1 MTIVSQ
7 QLNVAHTEILSVASP
22 NTRQKNKDAWLVLEN
37 ISPPGYVI
45 AAVIDGAGARLK
57 IPKLEAALQEH
68 YHSITAAA
76 FAAAQVRTSLISQ
89 LNARPG
95 MSLQSALL
103 GANKALRESL
113 IEIIGDFSAKNIL
126 ALADGLSENED
137 PRRIRLA
144 LPACVVTLARLD
156 YTHHQLD
163 YAHAGDTSLLEIR
176 HDGDVIRHTTDQM
189 GPYDEAV
196 LHQAAHLRQIKGLPH
211 IADAVA
217 LPEVRRLNIENG
229 LRHNYVDTQGHT
241 HPGDG
246 CGVLDGLPE
255 LADYIETGTLPADPA
270 QTAGFC
276 LLSDGLE
283 LLAPLNETAQQ
294 QDDRLQQMGALIKS
308 RGLSGLFEALQQMI
322 TADSHFDQYPRM
334 KMQDDATGVYLQIL
348 DRQ

>member
-1 MTIVSQ
+1 MTIIRQ
-7 QLNVAHTEILSVASP
+7 QLSVAHTEIFSASP
-22 NTRQKNKDAWLVLEN
+22 PNSPRVNEDAWLVLEN
-37 ISPPGYVI
+37 INPPGYFI

-68 YHSITAAA
+68 YHGITAAA
-76 FAAAQVRTSLISQ
+76 FAAAQVRTSLIGQ

-103 GANKALRESL
+103 GANNALRDAL
-113 IEIIGDFSAKNIL
+113 IEIISDFSAKNLL
-126 ALADGLSENED
+126 ALADGLSEDDD

-144 LPACVVTLARLD
+144 LPACVVTLIRLD
-156 YTHHQLD
+156 YTNRQLE

-176 HDGDVIRHTTDQM
+176 HDGQVIRHTTDQM

-196 LHQAAHLRQIKGLPH
+196 LHQAAHLRQVKDLPH
-211 IADAVA
+211 IADAVV

-241 HPGDG
+241 SPGDG
-246 CGVLDGLPE
+246 CGVLNGLPE
-255 LADYIETGTLPADPA
+255 LADYIETGTLPVDPA
-270 QTAGFC
+270 HTAGFC

-294 QDDRLQQMGALIKS
+294 QDDRLRQMGALLKR
-308 RGLSGLFEALQQMI
+308 RGLSGLFDALQQMI

>member
-1 MTIVSQ
+1 MLDQSV
-7 QLNVAHTEILSVASP
+7 QLYLKNIDILSIPSHFP
-22 NTRQKNKDAWLVLEN
+22 NRVNEDAWLILDSAEA
-37 ISPPGYVI
+37 PGYVI
-45 AAVIDGAGARLK
+45 AAVIDGAGTRLT
-57 IPKLEAALQEH
+57 IPVFREKLVQG
-68 YHSITAAA
+68 YHSLSAAA
-76 FAAAQVRTSLISQ
+76 FAAGQVRTSLISQ
-89 LNARPG
+89 FNNQPNL
-95 MSLQSALL
+95 SLRTALL
-103 GANKALRESL
+103 TANDALRKAISN
-113 IEIIGDFSAKNIL
+113 IIGDFSPEHIL
-126 ALADGLSENED
+126 ALADSLSENED

-144 LPACVVTLARLD
+144 LPACVVTLVRLD
-156 YTHHQLD
+156 YTNRQLE
-163 YAHAGDTSLLEIR
+163 YAHVGDTSLLEIR
-176 HDGDVIRHTTDQM
+176 HDGQVIRHTTDQM

-196 LHQAAHLRQIKGLPH
+196 LHQAAQLRQEKDLPH

-229 LRHNYVDTQGHT
+229 LRHNYADTQGHT

-246 CGVLDGLPE
+246 CGVLNGLPE
-255 LADYIETGTLPADPA
+255 LADYIETGTLPVDPA

-294 QDDRLQQMGALIKS
+294 QDDRLRQMGALIKS
-308 RGLSGLFEALQQMI
+308 RGLSGLFDALQQMI

>member
-1 MTIVSQ
+1 MTIIRQ
-7 QLNVAHTEILSVASP
+7 QLSAAYTEIFSVSSSNSP
-22 NTRQKNKDAWLVLEN
+22 HVNEDAWLVLEN
-37 ISPPGYVI
+37 INPPGYFI
-45 AAVIDGAGARLK
+45 AAVIDGAGSRLK
-57 IPKLEAALQEH
+57 IPKLEAALHEH
-68 YHSITAAA
+68 FHSITAAA

-89 LNARPG
+89 LNTRPG
-95 MSLQSALL
+95 MPLQSALL
-103 GANKALRESL
+103 GANKALREAL
-113 IEIIGDFSAKNIL
+113 IEIIGDFSPEHIL

-144 LPACVVTLARLD
+144 LPACVVTLMRLD
-156 YTHHQLD
+156 YTHQQLD

-176 HDGDVIRHTTDQM
+176 RDGDVVRHTTDQM

-196 LHQAAHLRQIKGLPH
+196 LHQAARLRQIKNLPH

-241 HPGDG
+241 NPGDG

-255 LADYIETGTLPADPA
+255 LADYIEMGTLTVDPA
-270 QTAGFC
+270 HTAGFC

-294 QDDRLQQMGALIKS
+294 QDDRLRQMGALIKS

-322 TADSHFDQYPRM
+322 MADSHFDQYPRM